1 MKTYLLTN
9 KGEIFTIK
17 GFMVHGYKVEDDM
30 GIEYFINDENI
41 VLVDTNLSLIENK
54 KFYLELV

>member
-17 GFMVHGYKVEDDM
+17 SFMIQGYKVEDDM
-30 GIEYFINDENI
+30 GIEYFIHDENI
-41 VLVDTNLSLIENK
+41 VLVDTNLSLLRNK
-54 KFYLELV
+54 KSCMELV